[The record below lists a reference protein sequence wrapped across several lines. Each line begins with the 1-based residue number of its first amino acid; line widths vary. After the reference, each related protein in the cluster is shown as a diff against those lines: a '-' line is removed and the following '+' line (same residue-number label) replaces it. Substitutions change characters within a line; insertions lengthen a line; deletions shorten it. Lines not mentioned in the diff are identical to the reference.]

1 MKPAIYQYRKPFHLV
16 LGGSLPSLTIAYH
29 TYGSL
34 NEQADN
40 VIWVCHALTANSEV
54 EQWWP
59 GMVGE
64 GKLMDPD
71 RYFIVCAN
79 VIGSCYGTTGP
90 PSTDPETG
98 LPWYRSFP
106 EITVRD
112 QVNAHELLRKHLG
125 IQKIHTILGGSLG
138 GFQAL
143 EYSIM
148 YPGVIENLVFIGS
161 SVKISPWATAFNQS
175 QRLALE
181 ADLTFAEDR
190 PYGGMRGL
198 KAARSIALLSYRNEQ
213 TYQKTQQERDESK
226 TRDLRASSYQDYQGD
241 KLVKRFD
248 AYSYHTLTRIMD
260 THNVIR
266 GRGSLGD
273 AIGRIR
279 ARVLS
284 IGISSDV
291 LFPVHEQKLLAHVSQ
306 GEYREMDSAYGHD
319 GFLIETD
326 RLTGIIN
333 DFWNRNGTLG
343 IPGEASIGG
352 SRIIQDA
359 ERVNGK
365 ERTVGAKRSA

>member
-1 MKPAIYQYRKPFHLV
+1 VIMKPAIFQYTNPFNLE
-16 LGGSLPSLTIAYH
+16 LGGTLPSLNIAYH

-34 NEQADN
+34 NEGADN

-54 EQWWP
+54 AHWWP

-71 RYFIVCAN
+71 RHFIVCAN
-79 VIGSCYGTTGP
+79 IIGSCYGSTGP
-90 PSTDPETG
+90 LSTDPGTG

-112 QVNAHELLRKHLG
+112 QVEAHELLRKHLG
-125 IQKIHTILGGSLG
+125 IKKINTILGGSLG

-148 YPGVIENLVFIGS
+148 YPDLVKNLVFIAS

-181 ADLTFAEDR
+181 ADPTFAEDR
-190 PYGGMRGL
+190 PYGGIKGL

-213 TYQKTQQERDESK
+213 TYRRTQQEKDESK
-226 TRDLRASSYQDYQGD
+226 TGDLKASSYQNYQGD

-248 AYSYHTLTRIMD
+248 AYSYFAMTRVMD
-260 THNVIR
+260 THNVVR
-266 GRGSLGD
+266 DRGSLGE
-273 AIGRIR
+273 AIGRIN

-284 IGISSDV
+284 IGIASDY

-306 GEYREMDSAYGHD
+306 GEYREMDSFYGHD
-319 GFLIETD
+319 GFLIEAD
-326 RLTGIIN
+326 QLSWIIR
-333 DFWNRNGTLG
+333 DFWNRTGAFDVA
-343 IPGEASIGG
+343 EAD
-352 SRIIQDA
+352 RITEADGFSDA
-359 ERVNGK
+359 KK
-365 ERTVGAKRSA
+365 ENPLKLRWSRSA

>member
-1 MKPAIYQYRKPFHLV
+1 MKPAIFQYTNPFNLE
-16 LGGSLPSLTIAYH
+16 LGGTLPSLNIAYH

-34 NEQADN
+34 NEGADN

-54 EQWWP
+54 AHWWP

-71 RYFIVCAN
+71 RHFIVCAN
-79 VIGSCYGTTGP
+79 IIGSCYGSTGP
-90 PSTDPETG
+90 LSTDPGTG

-112 QVNAHELLRKHLG
+112 QVEAHELLRKHLG
-125 IQKIHTILGGSLG
+125 IKKINTILGGSLG

-148 YPGVIENLVFIGS
+148 YPDLVKNLVFIAS

-181 ADLTFAEDR
+181 ADPTFAEDR
-190 PYGGMRGL
+190 PYGGIKGL

-213 TYQKTQQERDESK
+213 TYRRTQQEKDESK
-226 TRDLRASSYQDYQGD
+226 TGDLKASSYQNYQGD

-248 AYSYHTLTRIMD
+248 AYSYFAMTRVMD
-260 THNVIR
+260 THNVVR
-266 GRGSLGD
+266 DRGSLGE
-273 AIGRIR
+273 AIGRIN

-284 IGISSDV
+284 IGIASDY

-306 GEYREMDSAYGHD
+306 GEYREMDSFYGHD
-319 GFLIETD
+319 GFLIEAD
-326 RLTGIIN
+326 QLSWIIR
-333 DFWNRNGTLG
+333 DFWNRTGAFDVA
-343 IPGEASIGG
+343 EAD
-352 SRIIQDA
+352 RITEADGFSDA
-359 ERVNGK
+359 KK
-365 ERTVGAKRSA
+365 ENPLKLRWSRSA

>member
-1 MKPAIYQYRKPFHLV
+1 MKPAIFQHGKPFHLE

-71 RYFIVCAN
+71 RHFVVCAN
-79 VIGSCYGTTGP
+79 VVGSCYGTTGP
-90 PSTDPETG
+90 LSTDPETG

-181 ADLTFAEDR
+181 ADPTFAEDR
-190 PYGGMRGL
+190 PYGGMSGL

-213 TYQKTQQERDESK
+213 TYQKTQQERNESK

-248 AYSYHTLTRIMD
+248 AYSYHTLSRIMD
-260 THNVIR
+260 THNVVR

-284 IGISSDV
+284 IGISSDI

-326 RLTGIIN
+326 QLTGIIN
-333 DFWNRNGTLG
+333 DFWNRNGAPG
-343 IPGEASIGG
+343 VPGEAPVRG
-352 SRIIQDA
+352 SRIIPDA
-359 ERVNGK
+359 KRVNGK
-365 ERTVGAKRSA
+365 GRTVGAKRSA